1 MQNNKIHPLPNPPP
15 LSGGGDRVPNP
26 PPEDRV
32 SNPPPG
38 DRVPNPLPLS
48 RGGDIHKILIL
59 DFGSQYTQL
68 IARRVREAGVYAE
81 LHPCDVSAEF
91 IQSFGAKGIILSGSP
106 ESTLAAEPL
115 AAPSIVF
122 ELGLPVLGICYGLQT
137 MATQLGGSVEKG
149 ATREFGLSE
158 LTVLK
163 PNPLFGQLTGILSV
177 WMSHGDRVQ
186 HMPPGFEAIAQ
197 STHAPIAA
205 MMDPKRQLYALQFHP
220 EVTHTPQ
227 GQYLLS
233 CFVHDICGCDKSW
246 TTENILTALIHDIRT
261 QVGQEKVIL
270 GLSGGVDS
278 TVLAALLHKAIGP
291 QLYCIFVDTGLL
303 RLGEANEVMAA
314 FPDYAIQKIEASS
327 VFYQALKGVI
337 DPEQKRKAVGQ
348 AFITVFEQAALQ
360 QTQATWLAQGT
371 IYPDVIESGGGKS
384 GKAKVI
390 KSHHNVGGLPK
401 TLPFQLLEPLKD
413 LFKDEV
419 RQLGALLGIPHERL
433 YRHPF
438 PGPGLSV
445 RILEEVKPEF
455 VALLQKADHIFIEL
469 LHQYQWYTRVS
480 QAFSVFL
487 PIQSVGV
494 MGDERRYEYVIAL
507 RAVETVDFMTA
518 RSAELPFPLLQE
530 AARRIVNEVPG
541 IARVVYDISDK
552 PPATIEWE

>member
-1 MQNNKIHPLPNPPP
+1 MSYKIHPLPNPPP
-15 LSGGGDRVPNP
+15 R
-26 PPEDRV
+26 
-32 SNPPPG
+32 
-38 DRVPNPLPLS
+38 S
-48 RGGDIHKILIL
+48 RGGDIDKILIL

-68 IARRVREAGVYAE
+68 IVRRIREVGVYAE
-81 LHPCDVSAEF
+81 LHLCDVSADF
-91 IQSFGAKGIILSGSP
+91 IRTFNPKGIILSGSP

-115 AAPSIVF
+115 TAPAFIF
-122 ELGLPVLGICYGLQT
+122 NLGIPILGICYGLQT
-137 MATQLGGSVEKG
+137 MAIQLGGSVEKG
-149 ATREFGLSE
+149 ASREFGLAE

-163 PNPLFGQLTGILSV
+163 PNPLFGKLTGTLSV
-177 WMSHGDRVQ
+177 WMSHGDRVKQ
-186 HMPPGFEAIAQ
+186 LPPGFETIAQ
-197 STHAPIAA
+197 SAHAPIAA
-205 MMDPKRQLYALQFHP
+205 MMDVKRQLYALQFHP

-227 GQYLLS
+227 GQHILAS
-233 CFVHDICGCDKSW
+233 FVHDICGCDASW
-246 TTENILTALIHDIRT
+246 TTENILNTLIQDIRT
-261 QVGQEKVIL
+261 QVGKEEVIL

-278 TVLAALLHKAIGP
+278 SVLAALLHKAIGS
-291 QLYCIFVDTGLL
+291 QLHCIFVDTGLL
-303 RLGEANEVMAA
+303 RLGEADEVMTA
-314 FPDYAIQKIEASS
+314 FSNYSLQKIEAAPI
-327 VFYQALKGVI
+327 FYKALAGLI

-360 QTQATWLAQGT
+360 QTQAAWLAQGT
-371 IYPDVIESGGGKS
+371 IYPDVIESGGGSS

-401 TLPFQLLEPLKD
+401 TLSFNLLEPLKE

-419 RQLGALLGIPHERL
+419 RQLGERLGVPHSRL

-438 PGPGLSV
+438 PGPGLCV

-455 VALLQKADHIFIEL
+455 VTLLQKADYIFIEL
-469 LHQYQWYTRVS
+469 LHQYHWYTRVS
-480 QAFSVFL
+480 QAFAVFL

-518 RSAELPFPLLQE
+518 RAADLPFALLQD

-541 IARVVYDISDK
+541 IARVVYDVSDK